1 MTIERP
7 HPRIAELVEAL
18 EQAHREMM
26 EVVTLLPAA
35 TRDAPAANNAWSIAQ
50 HLEHLTM
57 VEDSSGRLISRLIKQ
72 VAESGARE
80 MEEESLLQSLD
91 QFQLWTTTTRFPAP
105 EMVQPHEGLSSSEAL
120 ARLLT
125 ARQRTVAALYRA
137 SGLALG
143 TVSFPHPVIGPING
157 YQWALMI
164 AQHQR
169 RHTQHIRHVAGL
181 DDA

>member
-1 MTIERP
+1 MTLERP
-7 HPRIAELVEAL
+7 HARIAELIDAL

-26 EVVTLLPAA
+26 DVVTVIPPE
-35 TRDAPAANNAWSIAQ
+35 TREAPARDGAWSIAQ
-50 HLEHLTM
+50 HIEHLTL

-72 VAESGARE
+72 VVEADARE
-80 MEEESLLQSLD
+80 SDDSSVLGSLD
-91 QFQLWTTTTRFPAP
+91 QFHLWTTTTPFNAP
-105 EMVQPHEGLSSSEAL
+105 EIVQPREGLSSADAL

-125 ARQRTVAALYRA
+125 ARQRTIAALQKA

-143 TVSFPHPVIGPING
+143 TVSFPHPVIGPIDG

-169 RHTQHIRHVAGL
+169 RHTEHIRRLSGL